1 MFTKGNYKIENF
13 KKLDVPIK
21 RGILEPHIYSG
32 KVLDLPNGYNKGTYT
47 CEITWDKFGRCSNWL
62 RQDCFIDVSKIKV

>member
-13 KKLDVPIK
+13 KKLDEPIK

-32 KVLDLPNGYNKGTYT
+32 KVIDVPHVWKEGVGSY
-47 CEITWDKFGRCSNWL
+47 EITWDKFGRCNNWN
-62 RQDCFIDVSKIKV
+62 REDCFIDVSKINV